1 MVKEITLRQ
10 AGGSVA
16 VTLPRDMMDRLHM
29 QPGDKMFAVET
40 ENGVLLTPYAPDLD
54 AAMQAFQDVRK
65 QYRNTLRK
73 LAE

>member
-10 AGGSVA
+10 VGSSVA
-16 VTLPRDMMDRLHM
+16 VTLPKDMMDRLHVG
-29 QPGDKMFAVET
+29 PGDKMFAVET

-54 AAMQAFQDVRK
+54 AAMQAFQDVRR
-65 QYRNTLRK
+65 QYQNTLGK